1 MRERAEESLGQ
12 MMIFELTD
20 LLKEKI
26 TEINEGVLEK
36 LDKIEEAESIA
47 NVNKQTLKT
56 DAT

>member
-1 MRERAEESLGQ
+1 

-36 LDKIEEAESIA
+36 LDAIEEAESIA
-47 NVNKQTLKT
+47 NVNKETLKT

>member
-47 NVNKQTLKT
+47 NVNK
-56 DAT
+56 